1 VSSENVKSLG
11 LWHAQGRVTLEEIC
25 EFVAS
30 TGMSKVELRPDDV
43 LQVRDRNYPP
53 HGCVGLCGLDLDRRT
68 GVLGCD
74 ALEHDASRA

>member
-1 VSSENVKSLG
+1 MSVQE
-11 LWHAQGRVTLEEIC
+11 RVTLEEIC

-43 LQVRDRNYPP
+43 LQVRNSNYPP
-53 HGCVGLCGLDLDRRT
+53 KGCVDSLCQGLAERRT

-74 ALEHDASRA
+74 ALECDASRA